1 MRFRIPRLYAIID
14 AAQIGERTP
23 VAVAEVLLSAGVR
36 LIQFRDKRA
45 SSRTLHETC
54 REIQGR
60 ARKAGALF
68 IVNDRPDVALTADAD
83 GVHVGQEDLPVE
95 LARQLLGATKLI
107 GCSTH
112 SSAQIVQANRTSA
125 DYFAF
130 GPIFPTKSKE
140 RPDAVV
146 GLEGLREARK
156 TTRKPLVAI
165 GGVTLENA
173 RAVIEAGADSVAV
186 IRNLVA
192 AEDPAVRVREFLKLL
207 GDM

>member
-1 MRFRIPRLYAIID
+1 MGLRIPRLYAIVD

-23 VAVAEVLLSAGVR
+23 VAVAEVFLSAGVR

-45 SSRTLHETC
+45 SSRALHETC
-54 REIQGR
+54 REIRGR
-60 ARKAGALF
+60 AREAGALF

-83 GVHVGQEDLPVE
+83 GVHVGQEDLSVE

-125 DYFAF
+125 DYIAF
-130 GPIFPTKSKE
+130 GPIFPTLSKE
-140 RPDAVV
+140 RPDPVV
-146 GLEGLREARK
+146 GLDGLREARK
-156 TTRKPLVAI
+156 ATRKPLVAI

-186 IRNLVA
+186 IRDLVA

-207 GDM
+207 GEG